1 MTLLVNSN
9 NTQAKVNLNLFFFLL
24 LAFFLFVLMMDDV
37 EKNSRKSVHIRVN
50 YFHFFV
56 LPVYYVRLIPLKIM
70 IIMMGGCRPAA
81 ARRVR

>member
-56 LPVYYVRLIPLKIM
+56 LLYYVRLIPLKIM

>member
-56 LPVYYVRLIPLKIM
+56 LLVYYVRLIPLKIM